1 MSSVFAAIHDSLS
14 LKYVFLL
21 LLLLFLL
28 HYLMVLYEFR
38 NMPPGPRLSS
48 LPVLGNIF
56 SLEVNAEKLT
66 DAFRRSVR
74 WIDHRLSHLTQ
85 LTLMIRMI
93 IYIISHSSVDFNW
106 EVQLWE
112 NCRVR
117 SLQEH
122 HRMGIDV
129 QTIFI
134 HLHIWCDLWSRLM
147 VTEQSIC

>member
-14 LKYVFLL
+14 LGNVFLL

-74 WIDHRLSHLTQ
+74 
-85 LTLMIRMI
+85 
-93 IYIISHSSVDFNW
+93 
-106 EVQLWE
+106 
-112 NCRVR
+112 
-117 SLQEH
+117 
-122 HRMGIDV
+122 
-129 QTIFI
+129 
-134 HLHIWCDLWSRLM
+134 
-147 VTEQSIC
+147 